1 MTYGWAVLII
11 GVILGAMFNLGIFSS
26 SSLAGTSCLG
36 ATGFTCQNP
45 SMIPTGVITF
55 LFGQATGKPMY
66 NVQFECV
73 ASTGANNLPN
83 PSNAFNSMA
92 STGAMLPY
100 SDSGNTLSNG
110 QLITVSALQCYD
122 TNGNLITSLA
132 VGAAYS
138 GYVYINYTTL
148 NVAHSGLSRG
158 PAVASA
164 CACSGCGTFAAL
176 QIRVAILQIVGPI
189 HRPLHPSN
197 RVPGATKVR
206 ALCRLQTQN
215 PRCPGNPVIIG
226 DFVQLKCGIPG
237 DSS

>member
-1 MTYGWAVLII
+1 MTQTNVFRTTGGKCRTEKIVSGMRAQSAMEYLMTYGWAVLII
-11 GVILGAMFNLGIFSS
+11 GVILGAMFNLGVFSS

-110 QLITVSALQCYD
+110 QSITVSALQCYD

-148 NVAHSGLSRG
+148 NVAHSGLTN
-158 PAVASA
+158 PWF
-164 CACSGCGTFAAL
+164 TTKAL
-176 QIRVAILQIVGPI
+176 VIR
-189 HRPLHPSN
+189 
-197 RVPGATKVR
+197 TKV
-206 ALCRLQTQN
+206 
-215 PRCPGNPVIIG
+215 V
-226 DFVQLKCGIPG
+226 
-237 DSS
+237 